1 MNEQRKQFLF
11 NLLDAAS
18 PSGSEEPA
26 ARIWRA
32 EAERFADEVRVDV
45 NGSSHARLRGK
56 GPVVVIEGH
65 IDEIGLMITHIDDQG
80 YLWFRPIGGW
90 DDQMLTGQRVR
101 LTGRAGIT
109 TGVIGRSP
117 IHLLSE
123 EERGRAAR
131 IKDLWID
138 IGAKGGDEA
147 RERVAVGDVAV
158 IEQPPIELLNDRMI
172 ARGIDNRA
180 GSYVALETLRLLAA
194 DRPTADV
201 YAVAA
206 TQEEI
211 SHLGARTSAYA
222 LKPTV
227 AIVIDVTHATDAPGG
242 DKRGEGDHRI
252 GGGPVL
258 ARGSSVHPLVFNR
271 LAEAAQA
278 NDIPYSVEAAPRQ
291 TWTDADAFSPSRS
304 GIPTGLVS
312 IPNRYMHS
320 PNEQVSLDDLD
331 AAARLIAAFVR
342 GLGADPDFSRR

>member
-1 MNEQRKQFLF
+1 MNEQSKHFLF
-11 NLLDAAS
+11 DLLNAAS
-18 PSGSEEPA
+18 PSGFEEPA

-32 EAERFADEVRVDV
+32 EAEQFADEVQVDV
-45 NGSSHARLRGK
+45 NGSSHARLRGD
-56 GPVVVIEGH
+56 GPVVVVEGH

-80 YLWFRPIGGW
+80 YLWFRPVGGW

-101 LTGRAGIT
+101 LAGRTGIT

-138 IGAKGGDEA
+138 IGAKDGAEA
-147 RERVAVGDVAV
+147 RERVTVGDVAV
-158 IEQPPIELLNDRMI
+158 IEQPPIELLNNRLI

-194 DRPTADV
+194 NRPSADV

-227 AIVIDVTHATDAPGG
+227 AIVVDVTHATDSPGA
-242 DKRGEGDHRI
+242 DKKGEGDHRI

-258 ARGSSVHPLVFNR
+258 ARGSSIHPLVFNR

-278 NDIPYSVEAAPRQ
+278 NDIAYTVEAAPRQ
-291 TWTDADAFSPSRS
+291 TWTDADAFTPSRS

-331 AAARLIAAFVR
+331 AAAQLIAAFVH
-342 GLGADPDFSRR
+342 GLGPNPDFSRR